1 MGGANLVKPHPPNN
15 IKRLMKK
22 NRTAGA
28 SQKVGRRAHEG
39 FRTGI
44 IERLTD
50 MFSRKQTISVIF
62 WTVCGSMRLTDHLML
77 RFSTRVRIHKH
88 ILELFYHK
96 DLRSRLIYR
105 KNGIDRNA
113 KTERKRTETL
123 NYESWFSL
131 QTLNGT
137 DEDFVISQA

>member
-1 MGGANLVKPHPPNN
+1 
-15 IKRLMKK
+15 
-22 NRTAGA
+22 
-28 SQKVGRRAHEG
+28 
-39 FRTGI
+39 
-44 IERLTD
+44 

-77 RFSTRVRIHKH
+77 RFSTHVQIHKH

-96 DLRSRLIYR
+96 DLRSSLIYR

-131 QTLNGT
+131 QT
-137 DEDFVISQA
+137 